1 MGLGQLESEMQ
12 INIKRIRQF
21 DCTLGVLWCDGLRLF
36 TLELPYKNNKKD
48 VSCIKP
54 GEYDAFVAHSNKN
67 GGDVIWLKDVEDR
80 TAIQIHAGNYTTDI
94 QGCILVGNSIAD
106 INGDGIPDVTSSK
119 KSLLQ
124 LLNKLQD
131 CEQFKV
137 IIEG

>member
-1 MGLGQLESEMQ
+1 MQ

-54 GEYDAFVAHSNKN
+54 GEYDAFIRESPTN
-67 GGDVIWLKDVEDR
+67 GTVIQLKGVEGR
-80 TAIQIHAGNYTTDI
+80 SYIQIHSGNYTNQI
-94 QGCILVGNSIAD
+94 RGCILVGNAIAD